1 MNERINMKQA
11 LIDAMV
17 AYEMR
22 KGRTNISKQTIANFG
37 LFANKLTHP
46 KNHESDNPI
55 YQQRR

>member
-11 LIDAMV
+11 LIEAMV

-22 KGRTNISKQTIANFG
+22 KDRTNISKQTIANFG

-46 KNHESDNPI
+46 KS
-55 YQQRR
+55 

>member
-46 KNHESDNPI
+46 KK
-55 YQQRR
+55 